1 MQVPSTAR
9 RWALCATLPLLAS
22 CTTGRQFTCPPDAQQ
37 LAGCPPASAVDDE
50 RINQIHD
57 TRSWRTQGEI
67 PVDSVSFSDAAK
79 VPINH
84 ARAKVIGP
92 SHDKAITSLA
102 AKIWLI
108 EHAQHTID
116 ATYYIFTPDIVGYSL
131 LGAMCDAVK
140 RGVDIRLMVDS
151 IGSFSFK
158 HDELKA
164 LGSCA
169 AQAGFMRN
177 AQGQVTTRRARVQVV
192 VFNAASK
199 FHFNRRS
206 HDKFMVVD
214 GQFPE
219 LAAVFTGGRNSS
231 RDYYGLKEDGSED
244 TSAFRDLEILVRS
257 PLDGAAETV
266 SVGKVADIYYTVLF
280 QYKGNKLIWSAGDGL
295 DHRSGYEKQRTQAA
309 ERLAFVKSLP
319 EFRIQMDDM
328 DRFMR
333 EDFHDA
339 QVRLAFQLNNLTNR
353 HVSTEVLENLKENPN
368 SIDFLLHKMLSETAA
383 KENLHGTLRIVSPYL
398 FASKYHDKDGKLVFD
413 AAQQLLDTLSRN
425 PGLNVEI
432 FTNSVMTTDNP
443 YAQAMIDM
451 DMAPRLLLSSQL
463 QQQWT
468 SSVDQGER
476 NPAVVQGDEWRRL
489 VQNPQV
495 AIYEM
500 GMLDSQL
507 LGNGKVDYGKLHAK
521 FIIGETVG
529 FVGTS
534 NFDYRS
540 MLYNNEVGFF
550 VSDPGLLHD
559 MVAEFD
565 WLKAKAYRWG
575 SPEWLEM
582 RKQIMDGKGPQADLA
597 NKQRKLYKTMQ
608 GLGTEYLM

>member
-1 MQVPSTAR
+1 
-9 RWALCATLPLLAS
+9 
-22 CTTGRQFTCPPDAQQ
+22 
-37 LAGCPPASAVDDE
+37 
-50 RINQIHD
+50 
-57 TRSWRTQGEI
+57 
-67 PVDSVSFSDAAK
+67 
-79 VPINH
+79 
-84 ARAKVIGP
+84 
-92 SHDKAITSLA
+92 
-102 AKIWLI
+102 
-108 EHAQHTID
+108 
-116 ATYYIFTPDIVGYSL
+116 
-131 LGAMCDAVK
+131 
-140 RGVDIRLMVDS
+140 MVDS
-151 IGSFSFK
+151 IGSFSFE
-158 HDELKA
+158 HNELKA
-164 LGSCA
+164 LGTCA

-177 AQGQVTTRRARVQVV
+177 AQGQVTTRRARVQVA

-214 GQFPE
+214 GTYPE

-231 RDYYGLKEDGSED
+231 RDYYGLNDDGSVD

-257 PLDGAAETV
+257 PPADEADQV
-266 SVGKVADIYYTVLF
+266 SVGRVAATYYTALF
-280 QYKGNKLIWSAGDGL
+280 HYKGNKLIWSAEDGFN
-295 DHRSGYEKQRTQAA
+295 HRSGYEKQRQEAA
-309 ERLAFVKSLP
+309 EKLALLKSLP
-319 EFRIQMDDM
+319 DFRTHMDDM

-339 QVRLAFQLNNLTNR
+339 KVRLAYQLNNLTNK
-353 HVSTEVLENLKENPN
+353 HVTTEVLENLKDNPN
-368 SIDFLLHKMLSETAA
+368 SIDFLLHKMLSETSA
-383 KENLHGTLRIVSPYL
+383 KENLHGTLWIVSPYL
-398 FASKYHDKDGKLVFD
+398 FASKYNDKDGKLVFD
-413 AAQQLLDTLSRN
+413 AAQQLLDTLARN

-463 QQQWT
+463 RQQWT
-468 SSVDQGER
+468 ADVDQGER
-476 NPAVVQGDEWRRL
+476 NPALVQGDDWKRM

-507 LGNGKVDYGKLHAK
+507 LGKGSVDYGKLHAK
-521 FIIGETVG
+521 FLIGNEIG

-550 VSDPGLLHD
+550 VSSPALLAD
-559 MVAEFD
+559 MVAEFN

-582 RKQIMDGKGPQADLA
+582 RRQIMDGKGPQTDLS
-597 NKQRKLYKTMQ
+597 NKQRKLYKSML
-608 GLGTEYLM
+608 GLGTEYLF